1 MFATVKKSLQV
12 RHSGPGGAKD
22 KDRELPY
29 YPNRYFRRQVVHCMA
44 VNQQKVMHYMGQA
57 IRATY
62 GVVDPTAFHGGPFG
76 YATYLMKLLKREFWG
91 DEIVLWSISMMWGL
105 KISIVNSKTLQEYRI
120 QHDCAL
126 HHIDVGLV
134 YNSHNHYSAAG

>member
-1 MFATVKKSLQV
+1 M
-12 RHSGPGGAKD
+12 P
-22 KDRELPY
+22 
-29 YPNRYFRRQVVHCMA
+29 M
-44 VNQQKVMHYMGQA
+44 NQQKVMRYMGQA

-62 GVVDPTAFHGGPFG
+62 GVVDPTASHGGPFG

-91 DEIVLWSISMMWGL
+91 DEIVLWSISMMWDL
-105 KISIVNSKTLQEYRI
+105 KISVVNSKTLQEYQR

-126 HHIDVGLV
+126 CHIDVDLV

>member
-1 MFATVKKSLQV
+1 MFVAVKKSLQV

-22 KDRELPY
+22 KERELPY
-29 YPNRYFRRQVVHCMA
+29 YPNRYFRRQVVHWMA
-44 VNQQKVMHYMGQA
+44 MNRQKVMQYMGQA

-62 GVVDPTAFHGGPFG
+62 GVVDPTASHGGPFD

-120 QHDCAL
+120 WHDCAL
-126 HHIDVGLV
+126 CQLDVGLV
-134 YNSHNHYSAAG
+134 YNSYNHYSAAG